1 VVKPSR
7 KVTLSQWTV
16 KVHAIPN
23 AGRAA
28 SCNTPAPELHIIF
41 SFTLPSASGREGRDR
56 VRVRVKVR
64 VSVILTVRIKVRITV
79 RVRVRVRVR
88 FQVD

>member
-1 VVKPSR
+1 MWLARMRSGSQNPGGRVVKPSR

-41 SFTLPSASGREGRDR
+41 SFTLPSASGRE
-56 VRVRVKVR
+56 VW
-64 VSVILTVRIKVRITV
+64 V
-79 RVRVRVRVR
+79 RVRVRVSVR
-88 FQVD
+88 ANC